1 MDVACETWENPAASA
16 CNPAAVVV
24 SVAIPFYKVDVC
36 DLAQMLVTQSRDMA
50 ASVELLFAD
59 DGSGN
64 EEHANRLRSVLSSG
78 ATIACC
84 LLSPAKNIGRAAIRN
99 ALLRR
104 SRGQYV
110 LFLDSDMSPDSGTFM
125 ADYFAL
131 ASRCAAD
138 VIVGGSS
145 YKQIRRVPR
154 AQRLYFYHSNRTQC
168 VDLEQRRRDPLRYVF
183 TNNVM
188 LRRSI
193 LTEIEFDQ
201 GYTGWGYED
210 TDWAFAA
217 AERNATVLHIDNT
230 ATHLGLIDDDR
241 LIEKYR
247 ESVPNMTRLQRKFA
261 QQSETLPIVRA
272 ARRLARLPLPFAA
285 LARLAELLCRGSWLP
300 VRVRYVFLQ
309 SFKLWLYAGALAG
322 APRPGAADSGTKPA
336 GRDTGEPAG
345 S

>member
-1 MDVACETWENPAASA
+1 MDDACEIWENTVASG
-16 CNPAAVVV
+16 CDPAAVVV
-24 SVAIPFYKVDVC
+24 SVAVPFYKVDVC
-36 DLAQMLVTQSRDMA
+36 DLAQTLMTQSGGMNG
-50 ASVELLFAD
+50 SVELLFAD
-59 DGSGN
+59 DASGD
-64 EEHANRLRSVLSSG
+64 EEHASRLRTVLSR

-84 LLSPAKNIGRAAIRN
+84 LLSPAKNLGRAAIRN

-131 ASRCAAD
+131 ASRSAAE

-145 YKQIRRVPR
+145 YKQIRRVPW

-168 VDLEQRRRDPLRYVF
+168 VDVEQRRRDPLRYVF

-193 LTEIEFDQ
+193 LTQIEFDQ

-217 AERNATVLHIDNT
+217 AERNASVIHIDNT

-241 LIEKYR
+241 LLEKYR
-247 ESVPNMTRLQRKFA
+247 ESVPNMTRLQLKFP
-261 QQSETLPIVRA
+261 QRSGMLPIVRA

-285 LARLAELLCRGSWLP
+285 LARLAELLCRRSWLP

-322 APRPGAADSGTKPA
+322 APRPGAADSGTRPT
-336 GRDTGEPAG
+336 GRDTGAPAG